1 MFKTQIVFVQ
11 ITKAAYNDFTI
22 FIKLVINLTLYR
34 TFLSQI
40 LYDWEI
46 SNPNIE
52 TR

>member
-1 MFKTQIVFVQ
+1 MFKTHIVFVQ
-11 ITKAAYNDFTI
+11 NKKAAYNNFTI
-22 FIKLVINLTLYR
+22 FIKFVINLTLYQ
-34 TFLSQI
+34 TFLSHI